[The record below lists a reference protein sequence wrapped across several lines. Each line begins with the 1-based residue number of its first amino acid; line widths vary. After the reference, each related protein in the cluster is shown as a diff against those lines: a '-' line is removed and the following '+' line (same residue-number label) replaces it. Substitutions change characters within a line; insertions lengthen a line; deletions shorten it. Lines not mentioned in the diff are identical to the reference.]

1 MSNKNVIDRIQN
13 RNSSIDLLRII
24 SMILI
29 VFHHFAFHG
38 GFKWQTN
45 SVTISHFWYNF
56 IYGGGKIGVN
66 IFVLIS
72 GYFLIDRKTSVFS
85 YIRRILKFWGQVF
98 FYSFVI
104 FFISVIVDM
113 KNFGMQSLIKMCF
126 PITFSSWWFASTYFV
141 LLLIHPFLNE
151 FLNNLKKES
160 YQKLLILLIVCW
172 SIIPTFINSEYQG
185 NSFLWFVTLY
195 AIAGYEKKYKFRI
208 EFTSKHYFKLCFL
221 FSLLTY
227 LCGVIFIVIGK
238 KWNIFA
244 THETY
249 LYGQEKLPILLVS
262 LTLFLA
268 FTRWKMN
275 YHKWINITASATFGV
290 YLIHDNK
297 IVRSFLWMSLFK
309 NYRYQDSIMIIP
321 YSIGVVAIVYIICT
335 MVDLVRKNLFEK
347 SYMRIIDKYS
357 VSWLKI
363 FREIYNFFERKIF
376 G

>member
-1 MSNKNVIDRIQN
+1 
-13 RNSSIDLLRII
+13 
-24 SMILI
+24 
-29 VFHHFAFHG
+29 
-38 GFKWQTN
+38 
-45 SVTISHFWYNF
+45 
-56 IYGGGKIGVN
+56 
-66 IFVLIS
+66 
-72 GYFLIDRKTSVFS
+72 
-85 YIRRILKFWGQVF
+85 
-98 FYSFVI
+98 
-104 FFISVIVDM
+104 
-113 KNFGMQSLIKMCF
+113 MCF